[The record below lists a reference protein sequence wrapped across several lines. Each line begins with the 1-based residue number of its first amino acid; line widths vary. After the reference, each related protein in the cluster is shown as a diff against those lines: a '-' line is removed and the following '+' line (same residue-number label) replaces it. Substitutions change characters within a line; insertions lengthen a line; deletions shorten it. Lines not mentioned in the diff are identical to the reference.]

1 MGMEAEPFIQE
12 RGKKESILGHPLFPL
27 AYLFFLVVLGLLAFL
42 GPLFWITVAFNII
55 LIYIACFFMLS
66 FLENKE
72 TSRPILQKWPSVSIL
87 IPAFNRGD
95 SLRTCLEKV
104 LELEYP
110 GKREVFV
117 IDDASTDHTQ
127 QIFAEFKGKGFHF
140 ITNEKNKGK
149 ARSLNEAIP
158 KTKGEFVV
166 VMDGDSYPEKDMLL
180 KTIPRFYENKKIGA
194 VTTLVR
200 VNNPN
205 GILEKIQELEY
216 FLSFGLHNSV
226 LSAHD
231 GIYVTPGPFSVY
243 TKEALVKI
251 GGYDESNI
259 TEDMEITFHLHV
271 AGYKVV
277 LEPDARVYT
286 DVPDTMYKLWRQR
299 KRWSYG
305 SWQTMFK
312 YRKDLFKP
320 QKSFFNFFFPQRII
334 LEGSSVIFLFMALR
348 MVTDFL
354 GTFSS
359 AFASVAKIG
368 FEYVALPPWYVSS
381 STTLYAVLI
390 LLWLGLMI
398 LGIHIS
404 RANYRK
410 MISPALVLFL
420 AVYGIFI
427 ISVQAYS
434 LLRVVLGR
442 EQTWF

>member
-1 MGMEAEPFIQE
+1 MPSKRAQVF
-12 RGKKESILGHPLFPL
+12 GHPLFPL
-27 AYLFFLVVLGLLAFL
+27 VYLVFLVALGVLAFI

-66 FLENKE
+66 FLENP
-72 TSRPILQKWPSVSIL
+72 TIARPILQKWPSISIM

-95 SLRTCLEKV
+95 SLRTCLNKV
-104 LELEYP
+104 AELEYP
-110 GKREVFV
+110 GKKEIFV
-117 IDDASTDHTQ
+117 IDDASTDHTKE
-127 QIFAEFKGKGFHF
+127 ILAEFKGKGFH
-140 ITNEKNKGK
+140 IIHNEKNKGK
-149 ARSLNEAIP
+149 ARSLNETFL
-158 KTKGEFVV
+158 KTKGTYIV

-180 KTIPRFYENKKIGA
+180 KTIPRFYENPKIGA

-200 VNNPN
+200 VNNPS

-243 TKEALVKI
+243 SRAAMEKV
-251 GGYDESNI
+251 GGYDEDNI
-259 TEDMEITFHLHV
+259 TEDMEITFHLHA
-271 AGYKVV
+271 AGYKVL
-277 LEPDARVYT
+277 LEPDAHVYT

-312 YRKDLFKP
+312 YRHDLFKP
-320 QKSFFNFFFPQRII
+320 QKSFFTFFFPQRII

-359 AFASVAKIG
+359 AFYSIAKVG
-368 FEYVALPPWYVSS
+368 FEVVSLPPWYLSS
-381 STTLYAVLI
+381 SGTLYVMLI
-390 LLWLGLMI
+390 LLWLGLMV

-404 RANYRK
+404 RATYRK
-410 MISPALVLFL
+410 MVSPALVLFL

-434 LLRVVLGR
+434 LLRVIARR
-442 EQTWF
+442 EQTWY

>member
-1 MGMEAEPFIQE
+1 MTSKRA
-12 RGKKESILGHPLFPL
+12 RVLGHPLFPL
-27 AYLFFLVVLGLLAFL
+27 AYLLFLVALGLLAFI

-55 LIYIACFFMLS
+55 LIYIASFFMLS
-66 FLENKE
+66 FLESPQ
-72 TSRPILQKWPSVSIL
+72 TTRPILQQWPTISIM

-95 SLRTCLEKV
+95 SLRTCLQKV

-110 GKREVFV
+110 GKKEIFV

-127 QIFAEFKGKGFHF
+127 KILAEFKGKGMHF
-140 ITNEKNKGK
+140 IRNEKNKGK
-149 ARSLNEAIP
+149 ARSLNETFL

-180 KTIPRFYENKKIGA
+180 KTIPRFYEDKQIGA

-205 GILEKIQELEY
+205 GILQKIQELEY

-243 TKEALVKI
+243 SRAAMEKI
-251 GGYDESNI
+251 GGYDETNI

-299 KRWSYG
+299 KRWSFG

-320 QKSFFNFFFPQRII
+320 QKSFFTFFFPQRII
-334 LEGSSVIFLFMALR
+334 LEGSSVIFLFMVLR
-348 MVTDFL
+348 MLTDFL

-359 AFASVAKIG
+359 AFYSVAKVG
-368 FEYVALPPWYVSS
+368 FEVVSIPPWYLSS
-381 STTLYAVLI
+381 SGTLYAMLI
-390 LLWLGLMI
+390 LLWLGLMV

-404 RANYRK
+404 RAAYRK
-410 MISPALVLFL
+410 MLSPALVLFL

-434 LLRVVLGR
+434 LVRVIAGR